1 MKAGGDPMKL
11 DDLKTAWR
19 EETSYS
25 VRMEDLSM
33 TAIVNDVTRT
43 KRDVRLRDFWMI
55 FALSFGALMNV
66 LFGWLAQEQVDW
78 LTRVGIIAFVVGTAA
93 VCVTLIRA
101 RTVARSDDW
110 TLRSRIE
117 IEIERLEKQSR
128 LVNRV
133 GAWFL
138 VPMLIAIDLS
148 SLGGYHART
157 GSYVPN
163 AFLFVFYAGTAVFY
177 GFTYWLVRREVKNRW
192 EPLLGTLRRLLAD
205 LSAASGAQ

>member
-1 MKAGGDPMKL
+1 MKL
-11 DDLKTAWR
+11 DDLKTAWK
-19 EETSYS
+19 EEISCS
-25 VRMEDLSM
+25 FRMEDLSM
-33 TAIVNDVTRT
+33 TAIMNDVTRT

-55 FALSFGALMNV
+55 FALSVGALIDV

-78 LTRVGIIAFVVGTAA
+78 LTRLGIIAFVVGTTA

-101 RTVARSDDW
+101 RSVARSDDW

-128 LVNRV
+128 LMNRV

-138 VPMLIAIDLS
+138 FPMLMAIYLS

-157 GSYVPN
+157 GSYVPD
-163 AFLFVFYAGTAVFY
+163 AIGCMFYAGTAVLY
-177 GFTYWLVRREVKNRW
+177 GFTYWLVRRETKNKW
-192 EPLLGTLRRLLAD
+192 QPLLARLQQLLAD
-205 LSAASGAQ
+205 LAAAPGAQVDTGY